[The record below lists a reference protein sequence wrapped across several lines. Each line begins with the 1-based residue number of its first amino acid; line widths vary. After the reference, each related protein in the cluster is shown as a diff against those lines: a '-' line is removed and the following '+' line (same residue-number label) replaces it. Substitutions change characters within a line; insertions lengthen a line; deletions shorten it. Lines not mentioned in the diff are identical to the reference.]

1 VLNKKSALL
10 VVAAEGTSPRA
21 DLMVV
26 GGEEEDIQE
35 AVAALKVVLLKFWYG
50 PWDSSS
56 DPNPKPPEDP
66 FVTFLRE
73 TFIVLLRAAFIVL
86 FRVTFKVLAPI
97 YVFYVGYAQYF
108 GDTILL
114 VAIFTLLIFAATKQ
128 AFGIN

>member
-21 DLMVV
+21 DLMI
-26 GGEEEDIQE
+26 GGEDKNIQE
-35 AVAALKVVLLKFWYG
+35 AVAALKAVLLKFWYG
-50 PWDSSS
+50 PWDWSS

-66 FVTFLRE
+66 FVAYLRE
-73 TFIVLLRAAFIVL
+73 TFIVLLQAMLLVL
-86 FRVTFKVLAPI
+86 FRATVEVLAPI
-97 YVFYVGYAQYF
+97 YVLYICYAHYF